1 MPKPSSA
8 PSSPWVLYKWGNSG
22 QYRAYD
28 AAGVGSDL
36 ATFVVPKT
44 GNNAAYSAFL
54 TTTTIND
61 HLGNLTGNTISAT
74 INLSVINTPDF
85 VWGGLLSGWNTTGL
99 PAHARLF
106 ISSSASAYSNP
117 AYTACPSCYWWS
129 GPGWAELSM
138 STGTATISDILDP
151 ARWSNA
157 NGVSGSTVP
166 SEFAAAAS
174 DVRQIGLA
182 FGGGSFY
189 DVGIAILNVTGDSAT
204 FHLTNFLTD

>member
-54 TTTTIND
+54 TTATEHTGD
-61 HLGNLTGNTISAT
+61 LTGKTISAT
-74 INLSVINTPDF
+74 INLTVISTPDF

-106 ISSSASAYSNP
+106 ISSNPEPYSN
-117 AYTACPSCYWWS
+117 ARYHDCPSCYWWS
-129 GPGWAELSM
+129 SPGWVELSV

-151 ARWSNA
+151 AHWSNA
-157 NGVSGSTVP
+157 NGVLGSTVP
-166 SEFAAAAS
+166 TEFAAAAAN
-174 DVRQIGLA
+174 VQQIGLA

-189 DVGIAILNVTGDSAT
+189 DVGIAILNVQGDSAT
-204 FHLTNFLTD
+204 FHLTSFTTD